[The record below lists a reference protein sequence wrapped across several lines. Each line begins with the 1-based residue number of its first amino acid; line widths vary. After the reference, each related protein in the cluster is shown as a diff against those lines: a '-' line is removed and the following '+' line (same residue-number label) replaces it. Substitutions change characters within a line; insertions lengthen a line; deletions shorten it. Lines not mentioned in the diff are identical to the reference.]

1 MVAQENI
8 RKIAI
13 TEEQLASLSES
24 YKKNLEIIKAKSAP
38 IVPETIATDV
48 VEPTVVE
55 PTAEVLESAAAPV
68 ENTANPFANDNV
80 GSTNIFDAPS
90 VAEPTVEAPA
100 VDIFSQPLAEETPVF
115 EAPTSMQE
123 VAPTIENPV
132 VENVEPAMENVEVND
147 NNIVD
152 KVSEVSNENLDN
164 ILNDIT
170 KMQEEFADLNARMI
184 RFGNNIDELLER
196 IKIYLNNKS
205 ISNVNE
211 VNAPVV
217 DTSVNNNEVVEP
229 ALETQINPVETSV
242 QENVGIQETPK
253 FEAPTFD
260 EGVNIFDQP
269 SSFVR

>member
-1 MVAQENI
+1 MVVQENI

-13 TEEQLASLSES
+13 TEEQLASLRQTYNKEIES
-24 YKKNLEIIKAKSAP
+24 IK
-38 IVPETIATDV
+38 TATQAIDAQNIGGDV
-48 VEPTVVE
+48 VDPVVVE
-55 PTAEVLESAAAPV
+55 PTAEVLESAPTQTDNLV
-68 ENTANPFANDNV
+68 NPFANDNV

-90 VAEPTVEAPA
+90 VAEPTAEAPA
-100 VDIFSQPLAEETPVF
+100 VDIFSQPAAEETPVF
-115 EAPTSMQE
+115 EAPISMQE

-132 VENVEPAMENVEVND
+132 VKNVEPAMENVEVND

-152 KVSEVSNENLDN
+152 NVSEVSNENLDN

-196 IKIYLNNKS
+196 IKVYLNNKS

-217 DTSVNNNEVVEP
+217 DTSVNINEVVAPAVEP
-229 ALETQINPVETSV
+229 QINPVETTI
-242 QENVGIQETPK
+242 QENVGIQETPN
-253 FEAPTFD
+253 FDAPTFD

-269 SSFVR
+269 SNFVR

>member
-13 TEEQLASLSES
+13 TEEQLASLSEA
-24 YKKNLEIIKAKSAP
+24 YKKNLEIIKAKSTSV
-38 IVPETIATDV
+38 VPETIATDV

-55 PTAEVLESAAAPV
+55 PTAEVLESAPAPV

-90 VAEPTVEAPA
+90 VAEPTAEAPA
-100 VDIFSQPLAEETPVF
+100 VDIFSQAVAEETPVF

-132 VENVEPAMENVEVND
+132 VENVEAAMENVEVND

-170 KMQEEFADLNARMI
+170 KMQEEFAEINTRMI

-205 ISNVNE
+205 LSNE

-217 DTSVNNNEVVEP
+217 DTSVNINEVVAP
-229 ALETQINPVETSV
+229 AVETQINPVETFA
-242 QENVGIQETPK
+242 QENVGIQETPT
-253 FEAPTFD
+253 FDAPTFD